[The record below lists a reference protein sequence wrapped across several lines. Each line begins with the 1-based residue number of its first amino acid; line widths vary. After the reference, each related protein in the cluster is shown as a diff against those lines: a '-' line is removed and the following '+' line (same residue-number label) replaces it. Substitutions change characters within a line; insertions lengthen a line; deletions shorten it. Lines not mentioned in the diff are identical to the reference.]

1 MKFIILIIIISL
13 TSLSCNEKAK
23 EVFSSNTLDSISMK
37 IDTQEG
43 KRFDFLSLPNT
54 FIELT
59 KTDTGF
65 IIFNTCDAG
74 NGKFKILSKKD
85 KIILFHYG
93 SQEDYYEVV
102 KDVFI
107 NPRGII
113 NFNSILTD
121 ENYINETL
129 TESSKNEFNWID
141 STKGIIKLNSIY
153 KNINSNTRYFID
165 SLKSKKI
172 KFINQPCEECWD
184 KETCDEWRKDKR
196 IVN

>member
-1 MKFIILIIIISL
+1 MKFNILIIIICL
-13 TSLSCNEKAK
+13 ISLSCNEKAT
-23 EVFSSNTLDSISMK
+23 EVFSTNTLDSISMK
-37 IDTQEG
+37 IDTPKGTHFE
-43 KRFDFLSLPNT
+43 FLSLPKT

-65 IIFNTCDAG
+65 VIFNSCDAG

-107 NPRGII
+107 NSRGII
-113 NFNSILTD
+113 NFNTLLTD

-129 TESSKNEFNWID
+129 SGSAKNELNWVD
-141 STKGIIKLNSIY
+141 STNGIIKLNSVY
-153 KNINSNTRYFID
+153 KNNNSNTRYFID

-172 KFINQPCEECWD
+172 KIIDQPCEECWD

-196 IVN
+196 IDN